1 MANDAIW
8 LSEPYRCILS
18 FIIIQTVLIQY
29 VLVANK
35 HRRQSEA
42 EHDVSDDGSMA
53 LTTTD
58 GCDAVWTSNI
68 PNSLPPTE
76 PTYLLPNVLLLLCTV
91 HHTGNTKSERRS
103 GSDDKETD
111 DCFMI
116 HSIHLQHY
124 SSSVLPLTMLS
135 SRLLPSRS
143 VHRIIVRS
151 FLAVEP
157 EKIEYVHPLS
167 QIVLEHLE
175 STQSKFVTAH
185 GLDRGLR
192 LQRDGTF
199 EIRFPSYEI
208 DRARIWYV
216 VLYCMQVV
224 SNRCSLWRFPSF

>member
-1 MANDAIW
+1 MDKQHSEFPPSDRANLLRD
-8 LSEPYRCILS
+8 
-18 FIIIQTVLIQY
+18 
-29 VLVANK
+29 
-35 HRRQSEA
+35 
-42 EHDVSDDGSMA
+42 
-53 LTTTD
+53 
-58 GCDAVWTSNI
+58 
-68 PNSLPPTE
+68 
-76 PTYLLPNVLLLLCTV
+76 LLPNVLLLLCTLL
-91 HHTGNTKSERRS
+91 HHTGNTSTKSERRR

-116 HSIHLQHY
+116 HSFTRLQFFRT
-124 SSSVLPLTMLS
+124 LPLTMLS